1 MNQRTN
7 KPCIFKNTHDGQWN
21 VKWIGGKTNPE
32 FLTRAI
38 AWVLKQN
45 RLMAEQIPQNKKAV

>member
-1 MNQRTN
+1 MMMMMNQRTN

-45 RLMAEQIPQNKKAV
+45 RLMAEKQK